1 MSSLYMLGNLLHC
14 VVYHLCSHFCCL
26 LQLYAVL
33 LFKMYQ
39 YLRLSPACV
48 SISLG
53 TMHSALSLCSGR
65 HYIWRSWTCCGA
77 GHELAMSCLAPF
89 PITCGIASFPG
100 PIYTWG
106 ESGNE
111 ATSTISRWHL
121 VPFPDPQQDCIEI
134 LGMRLGSTWKDGS
147 K

>member
-77 GHELAMSCLAPF
+77 GHELS
-89 PITCGIASFPG
+89 G
-100 PIYTWG
+100 PIYTWR

-134 LGMRLGSTWKDGS
+134 LGMRLGSTWKHGWE
-147 K
+147 